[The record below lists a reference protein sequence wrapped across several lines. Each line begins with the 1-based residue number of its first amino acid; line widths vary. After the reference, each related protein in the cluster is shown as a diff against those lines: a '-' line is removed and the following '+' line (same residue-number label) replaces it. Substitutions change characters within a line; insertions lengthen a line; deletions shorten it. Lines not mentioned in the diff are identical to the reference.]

1 MKRIFGAVVLLI
13 AVTACKQQPELADLV
28 EDMVVVTYYDDETE
42 YRQYQSY
49 YVALDTVGFV
59 SNFPGA
65 DTLLLATQYDYA
77 EEIPRKVNME
87 MAGLGLDRKEPRD
100 SADLIVNV
108 IVLDNLN
115 VTLSAYPTFLGG
127 YYGYYGYYSYYYDY
141 NYQSYGTLVLQI
153 LDAKNA
159 TNNQYKVI
167 WTAYIGDLYSTLDQI
182 GESEQAI
189 TQAFLQS
196 PYLKP

>member
-1 MKRIFGAVVLLI
+1 MKRILGVIFLCATL
-13 AVTACKQQPELADLV
+13 TACKQQPELADLV
-28 EDMVVVTYYDDETE
+28 EDMVVVTYYDDETQ
-42 YRQYQSY
+42 YGQYQSY

-65 DTLLLATQYDYA
+65 DTLLLASQYDFA
-77 EEIPRKVNME
+77 EQIPAKVNIE
-87 MAGLGLDRKEPRD
+87 MLNLGFERKEPRD

-115 VTLSAYPTFLGG
+115 VTLSAYPAFLGG
-127 YYGYYGYYSYYYDY
+127 FYGYHGFYSYYYAY
-141 NYQSYGTLVLQI
+141 NYQNYGTLVLQI
-153 LDAKNA
+153 LDRKNA
-159 TNNQYKVI
+159 VNNQYKVI
-167 WTAYIGDLYSTLDQI
+167 WTAYIGDLYTTLDQI

-189 TQAFLQS
+189 TQAFVQS